1 MKRLLVLFIII
12 LFLSTTACCLNTNDK
27 GILWIEV
34 FWSKTS
40 QDSIETLPFIKNT
53 IPDQIPVEYIEL
65 SEGTK
70 EEIIKKI
77 FKFRTYNLEKVP
89 SIVIHKGLSGKVIL
103 QGKYEV
109 EKWLKQEVE

>member
-1 MKRLLVLFIII
+1 MKRALIAIII
-12 LFLSTTACCLNTNDK
+12 LFLLTTICCLNINEK
-27 GILWIEV
+27 GILRIEV

-40 QDSIETLPFIKNT
+40 DDSIETLPFIKNT

-65 SEGTK
+65 SEGTEK
-70 EEIIKKI
+70 EVIYKI
-77 FKFRTYNLEKVP
+77 TRFRSYSLEKVP

-109 EKWLKQEVE
+109 EERLKQEVE